1 MPIQAFPS
9 FFTCNIEN
17 MGVWYEATV
26 IMVLLL
32 TCASV
37 VLYAA
42 ESSLYTPAVTDSYVL
57 ESPDA
62 ASSK

>member
-1 MPIQAFPS
+1 MHVIVVMDS
-9 FFTCNIEN
+9 VDLRHYI
-17 MGVWYEATV
+17 

-32 TCASV
+32 TCVPV
-37 VLYAA
+37 VLCAA

-57 ESPDA
+57 ESPDS